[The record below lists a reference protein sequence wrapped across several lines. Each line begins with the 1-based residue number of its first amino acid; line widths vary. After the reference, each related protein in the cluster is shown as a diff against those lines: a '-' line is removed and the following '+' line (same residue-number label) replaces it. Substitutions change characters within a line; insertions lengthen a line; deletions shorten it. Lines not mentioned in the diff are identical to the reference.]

1 MKTCRRVSFSVA
13 PALAISVFA
22 SLEAASEVFGV
33 DFEVGATGD
42 LAGLVSVGVVG
53 LVCAKAPV
61 ASAVIVMHVVKKDR
75 MFKFLVCK
83 KLSAAQSTRATTT

>member
-1 MKTCRRVSFSVA
+1 
-13 PALAISVFA
+13 
-22 SLEAASEVFGV
+22 
-33 DFEVGATGD
+33 
-42 LAGLVSVGVVG
+42 VSVGVVG

-61 ASAVIVMHVVKKDR
+61 VSAVIVMHVVKKDR